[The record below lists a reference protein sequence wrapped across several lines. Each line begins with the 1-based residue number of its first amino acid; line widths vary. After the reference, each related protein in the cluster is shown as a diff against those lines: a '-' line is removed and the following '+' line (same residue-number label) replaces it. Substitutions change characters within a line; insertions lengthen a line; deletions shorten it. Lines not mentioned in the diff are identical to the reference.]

1 MDDLISRKAVLD
13 IILGELGF
21 RCGYDA
27 DIALLSVKKCVSE
40 LPTAY
45 DPDAVVEQICGC
57 DGCSGCCNCYEEE
70 RMMECEEYVRVY
82 EIVRKGGV
90 HE

>member
-45 DPDAVVEQICGC
+45 DVEKVVEEL
-57 DGCSGCCNCYEEE
+57 EEIDKKTF
-70 RMMECEEYVRVY
+70 RMSPKDAID
-82 EIVRKGGV
+82 IVKRGGV
-90 HE
+90 E